1 MRPWPLKKCET
12 SLPWSASRAIA
23 SAETGLSD
31 SRVFFIQSNLL
42 LRRSPQGDQMQD
54 LALLVAPDFKD
65 DGIEPITHPTDG
77 QKLLRNVGSPIEP
90 IRLGEQLPHLLESYA
105 APGFAL
111 RRRLFRGSKL
121 KRI

>member
-1 MRPWPLKKCET
+1 
-12 SLPWSASRAIA
+12 
-23 SAETGLSD
+23 
-31 SRVFFIQSNLL
+31 
-42 LRRSPQGDQMQD
+42 MQD
-54 LALLVAPDFKD
+54 IALLVAPDFKD
-65 DGIEPITHPTDG
+65 DGIEPVTHPTDG